1 VGILFCLTAKQIREN
16 AWPAVVDALATEPE
30 SGSLGIISFGD
41 NLSGSMLPSP
51 DTRLY
56 ADSLSL
62 GTSLV
67 TPKTIPALA
76 LYDQFRQSSDYAEFR
91 FIALKLLNRVDLSGT
106 FRLLDREVILQSVL
120 ADIFEILRTRRPGL
134 VVFEVTPHE
143 FRPYLLMAAANFLGI
158 KVLFFQPCPITP
170 AMIPLTGLR
179 NVLRLK
185 KSTVAGSSIAES
197 LLDTARAQLG
207 KLVDQTDPRYI
218 ELQRARD
225 AKVRRPA
232 RRIFALWHT
241 VRWLFTDRFPESVS
255 FSGHKGGG
263 LVGRK
268 LGSVMLTR
276 SLQRALSAR
285 VNRLG
290 HAWSGPPDNFVVLA
304 LHYEPERTSLPEGL
318 PIVFQGDALASLR
331 ANMSPEVAVVVK
343 EHYSQQS
350 AALRGFAGRSP
361 DFYDLVE
368 HLPNTSFAPTSER
381 LSDLVGAAR
390 AVFTLTGT
398 VAIESVLKGTP
409 VGYWG
414 SPWWAG
420 MPGTLRIQSSED
432 FNALENVAMPAVDE
446 VFVFFDRLVG
456 DVMIPG
462 IASERPEV
470 AERKLGPLPDGFFDQ
485 EALGL
490 LEAIRKVLLT

>member
-1 VGILFCLTAKQIREN
+1 MGILFCLTAKQIREN
-16 AWPAVVDALATEPE
+16 AWPAVVDALMAEKSPA
-30 SGSLGIISFGD
+30 SIGILSFG
-41 NLSGSMLPSP
+41 SGHSEPTP
-51 DTRLY
+51 QPKDTSLY
-56 ADSLSL
+56 ADFLSL
-62 GTSLV
+62 DSTLT
-67 TPKTIPALA
+67 TPKTVQALA
-76 LYDQFRQSSDYAEFR
+76 LYDQFRASAEFQEVR
-91 FIALKLLNRVDLSGT
+91 FIAVKLLNRADLSGT
-106 FRLLDREVILQSVL
+106 FRFLDREVILQSVL
-120 ADIFEILRTRRPGL
+120 VDIFEILRARGPAL

-143 FRPYLLMAAANFLGI
+143 FLPYLLMAAANFVGV

-170 AMIPLTGLR
+170 AMVPLTGLR
-179 NVLRLK
+179 DIVRLK
-185 KSTVAGSSIAES
+185 KSTVAGTAISES
-197 LLDTARAQLG
+197 LLATARAQLEA
-207 KLVDQTDPRYI
+207 LVKQADPRYI

-225 AKVRRPA
+225 AKVRKPA
-232 RRIFALWHT
+232 KRFLAVWQSL
-241 VRWLFTDRFPESVS
+241 RWLVKDRFPESVN
-255 FSGHKGGG
+255 FSGHQGGG
-263 LVGRK
+263 LVWQN
-268 LGSVMLTR
+268 LGTVMLTR
-276 SLQRALSAR
+276 SLQRALGVR
-285 VNRLG
+285 VHRLG
-290 HAWSGPPDNFVVLA
+290 RGWSGPPKDYVVFA

-318 PIVFQGDALASLR
+318 PIVFQGDAVASLR
-331 ANMSPEVAVVVK
+331 AHVPIEVAVVVK

-368 HLPNTSFAPTSER
+368 HLPNTLFAPTSEK

-420 MPGTLRIQSSED
+420 LPGTLRLQSAED
-432 FNALENVAMPAVDE
+432 FVALGNLTMPSVED
-446 VFVFFDRLVG
+446 VFGFFDRLVG

-470 AERKLGPLPDGFFDQ
+470 VERKLGQLPDGFFHH

-490 LEAIRKVLLT
+490 LEAIRHVRSS